1 MEVVVHSCAAAHK
14 SVYCVETRKFFVA
27 SHCSCSLVIT
37 FLRYSISSS
46 NCVRTARSRCSLIL
60 SGEAVF
66 NFASYAMR
74 SMHRCAQ
81 FARNSCSAPS
91 YLHKSLVCS
100 AAGLTRW
107 SRAPLVSRAPGLTR
121 AGLARRWSQPL
132 VSRRWSHARTA
143 SSRSSRG
150 GGARRGHLASKEE
163 GRSTPRSKQ
172 RRRTGT

>member
-81 FARNSCSAPS
+81 FARNSCSAP
-91 YLHKSLVCS
+91 LSLWCAAPLVS
-100 AAGLTRW
+100 RAGLARRW
-107 SRAPLVSRAPGLTR
+107 SRAPLVSRALVSHA
-121 AGLARRWSQPL
+121 AGLS
-132 VSRRWSHARTA
+132 RWSHAAGLTQEPQAQDQAEEEEHAEVTWLPR
-143 SSRSSRG
+143 RRV
-150 GGARRGHLASKEE
+150 GARQGQNKGGEQGHEM
-163 GRSTPRSKQ
+163 
-172 RRRTGT
+172 